1 MLSDWLF
8 DTPWWL
14 LAVLVGVGAA
24 IFVAGNR
31 RQERH
36 VMRMGLALLL
46 AGVAL
51 AAVSWFVDTDKEL
64 AVARTRAIARAVD
77 QRDWDALKSLLD
89 PSTSLLVY
97 NNRGAIIKGG
107 RETAER
113 IGLKN
118 VRLRSVTPTQKQ
130 TLIDVDVE
138 ALSEQ
143 DLFPGTMPTSWRFQY
158 QNLGD
163 GWRLTSIEPLTNRF
177 IDADAVR
184 NQLSRP

>member
-1 MLSDWLF
+1 MVSDWLF

-14 LAVLVGVGAA
+14 LALFVGVGAV

-31 RQERH
+31 RQERP
-36 VMRMGLALLL
+36 VMRMGLILLL

-51 AAVSWFVDTDKEL
+51 GLVSYFVDTDKEKS
-64 AVARTRAIARAVD
+64 VARTRAIARAVD
-77 QRDWDALKSLLD
+77 QRDWNALRTLLD
-89 PSTSLLVY
+89 PNTTLLFY
-97 NNRGAIIKGG
+97 NNRDDIIKGG
-107 RETAER
+107 QQTAER

-118 VRLRSVTPTQKQ
+118 VRLRSVSPTQTQ
-130 TLIDVDVE
+130 TLITVDVE

-143 DLFPGTMPTSWRFQY
+143 DAFPGYTPTSWQFQY

-163 GWRLTSIEPLTNRF
+163 GWRLTSIQPLTNRF
-177 IDADAVR
+177 VNADVVR

>member
-1 MLSDWLF
+1 MVSDWLF

-14 LAVLVGVGAA
+14 LALLVGVGAV

-31 RQERH
+31 RQERP
-36 VMRMGLALLL
+36 VMRMGLILFL

-51 AAVSWFVDTDKEL
+51 GVVSYFVDTDKEK
-64 AVARTRAIARAVD
+64 AVARTRAIAWAVD
-77 QRDWDALKSLLD
+77 QRDWNVLRGLLD
-89 PSTSLLVY
+89 PNTTLLFY
-97 NNRGAIIKGG
+97 NNRDDIIKGG
-107 RETAER
+107 QQTAER

-118 VRLRSVTPTQKQ
+118 VRLLSVSPTQTQ
-130 TLIDVDVE
+130 TLITVDVE

-143 DLFPGTMPTSWRFQY
+143 DAFPGHTPTSWQFQY

-163 GWRLTSIEPLTNRF
+163 GWRLTSIQPLPNRF
-177 IDADAVR
+177 VNADVVR

>member
-1 MLSDWLF
+1 MVSDWLF

-14 LAVLVGVGAA
+14 LAVLIGVGAA

-36 VMRMGLALLL
+36 VMRMGLILLL
-46 AGVAL
+46 TGAAL
-51 AAVSWFVDTDKEL
+51 AAMSWFVDTDKEV
-64 AVARTRAIARAVD
+64 AVARTRAIGRAVD
-77 QRDWDALKSLLD
+77 QRDWDGLTNLLD
-89 PSTSLLVY
+89 PNTSLLLY
-97 NNRGAIIKGG
+97 NNRDEIIKGG

-118 VRLRSVTPTQKQ
+118 VRLLSVSPKQTQ
-130 TLIDVDVE
+130 TLITVDVE

-143 DLFPGTMPTSWRFQY
+143 DVFPGNTPTSWQFQY

-163 GWRLTSIEPLTNRF
+163 GWRLTSIQPLTNRF